1 MVCENRDIWVF
12 GYIVGPDC
20 LQHMP
25 PRNIYGFL
33 CTSWVLITYIVCP
46 PGIYIWVFGYI
57 LGPDYLHHMPPRNI
71 YIWVFGCIVGADYII
86 CPPGDTCSS
95 Q

>member
-33 CTSWVLITYIVCP
+33 GTSWVLITYI
-46 PGIYIWVFGYI
+46 
-57 LGPDYLHHMPPRNI
+57 
-71 YIWVFGCIVGADYII
+71 I
-86 CPPGDTCSS
+86 CPPVIYIYGFLGASWVLITSYAPPVIHAVVSS
-95 Q
+95 HLLQYSSRRSVADRQYID